1 MNTISDEYFVK
12 QINKMYEHFNQN
24 MATRKLFV
32 VELGWDEIWKMY
44 LDNIPHDINP
54 VYTSNNA
61 YECSKCRHFFH
72 KASNIVAIDEETCE
86 YITLFGCEC
95 VPELKS
101 VFEILDKKIKESP
114 RRDIFL
120 TDLKRLGTKEDRKML
135 EDGTIIKYNHFYLDI
150 PEKFSGTHGEIM
162 GARANRIVLE
172 SSISKISID
181 AINVVLEL
189 IEQTVYTGQVNGK
202 FFWKYSRNVL

>member
-1 MNTISDEYFVK
+1 MVNTISDEYFVK

-72 KASNIVAIDEETCE
+72 K
-86 YITLFGCEC
+86 
-95 VPELKS
+95 
-101 VFEILDKKIKESP
+101 
-114 RRDIFL
+114 
-120 TDLKRLGTKEDRKML
+120 
-135 EDGTIIKYNHFYLDI
+135 H
-150 PEKFSGTHGEIM
+150 
-162 GARANRIVLE
+162 
-172 SSISKISID
+172 
-181 AINVVLEL
+181 L
-189 IEQTVYTGQVNGK
+189 I
-202 FFWKYSRNVL
+202 